1 MAVCWAG
8 TAGMAGTKGLGAG
21 AGSTVF
27 SGTGTTGSAGLA
39 VTEAGAWPRALV
51 GVRFTVSLGGQMGW
65 TLSATLAVERHSV
78 FQEGLT
84 GAAGDTGCGRKAG
97 WAALGGWAGAGDF
110 TMVGATA
117 GFVPCSRYA
126 LAFMD

>member
-1 MAVCWAG
+1 
-8 TAGMAGTKGLGAG
+8 
-21 AGSTVF
+21 
-27 SGTGTTGSAGLA
+27 
-39 VTEAGAWPRALV
+39 
-51 GVRFTVSLGGQMGW
+51 MGW

-84 GAAGDTGCGRKAG
+84 GAAGVTGCGRKAG

-110 TMVGATA
+110 TMVGAAA